1 MDEIIQY
8 AAVLLQI
15 SLSTPAVIGV
25 LLVRGRGAT
34 APAGVK

>member
-1 MDEIIQY
+1 MDGIIQY

-15 SLSTPAVIGV
+15 SLSTAAVIGV
-25 LLVRGRGAT
+25 LLVRGRGAI

>member
-1 MDEIIQY
+1 MDGIIQY

-15 SLSTPAVIGV
+15 SLSTAAVIGV